1 MNTMNDSHDVH
12 LKIDVLLLA
21 CLFETFRKEPINYF
35 KLDPAHF
42 LSTPGYSQEVMLRFR
57 DNN

>member
-42 LSTPGYSQEVMLRFR
+42 LSTPGYS
-57 DNN
+57 

>member
-21 CLFETFRKEPINYF
+21 CLFETFRKEPINSF

-42 LSTPGYSQEVMLRFR
+42 LSTPGYS
-57 DNN
+57 